1 MWRSELYPEKW
12 LHYLHAPV
20 PLDNPPEDALHS
32 LGLFEVMPVEGEEP
46 SEQERSRWNV
56 QLLKY
61 HRAAGHPNN
70 YNLARIL
77 RDAGRPRWQVQAA
90 YDLRCEDCAA
100 LKLGGESSGKIPPAS
115 MRPLPAAWDVV
126 GLDVSE
132 WHPPGSKEKH
142 KIVVFMDLATK
153 FKCTSIL
160 KSYDAS
166 KMESENSE
174 MLLQAFTQL
183 WLQDKPKPKVLVPD
197 NSSTMISQKMKDT
210 LSNLNIL
217 VEPPAAKESWAH
229 GLVERAIQEVK
240 DVASKIFLSNKD
252 LSPQIVFSLATYALN
267 STEFVQGFTPVQWVY
282 GRQETLT
289 EEDERSLQHATAESP
304 QRDFTSLL
312 QRRQFAE
319 DVARKVKAQRT
330 LTKLNNSKVRQPLQV
345 FHPMDLVKIWR
356 KQGLD
361 KGPRGGMKKASRS
374 QWLGPGR
381 VVFHEILHDQHAED
395 SRRHIVWVIVAGTM
409 HRCSVHSVRRVTSQ
423 EKLEYELHS
432 PEKSDT
438 WKSLSDMLPKRSFID
453 MADDEPEGDEE
464 ERPFLPD
471 EPGPSTQLP
480 RFRHSFKSSRSR

>member
-1 MWRSELYPEKW
+1 M
-12 LHYLHAPV
+12 
-20 PLDNPPEDALHS
+20 
-32 LGLFEVMPVEGEEP
+32 
-46 SEQERSRWNV
+46 
-56 QLLKY
+56 
-61 HRAAGHPNN
+61 
-70 YNLARIL
+70 
-77 RDAGRPRWQVQAA
+77 RDAGRPKWQVQAA

-115 MRPLPAAWDVV
+115 MRPLPAAWEVV

-361 KGPRGGMKKASRS
+361 KGPRGGMKKASHS

-381 VVFHEILHDQHAED
+381 VVFHEILHGQHAED

-409 HRCSVHSVRRVTSQ
+409 HRCSVHSVRRVTTQ

-453 MADDEPEGDEE
+453 MADDEPGDDEE

-471 EPGPSTQLP
+471 EPDPSTQLP
-480 RFRHSFKSSRSR
+480 RFPE